1 MDEKVFSDY
10 EVKETS
16 IKFEGEEGNFDRIG
30 CVGSMEEAMNMKTIG
45 KKCEGIVVK
54 QVTKGDGT
62 GELKMNLHM
71 RYEHF
76 IKMYG
81 MDFEGLKDGVH
92 AYGKNSTHRRFS
104 QVCKVLDEEDRI
116 KFKAYPRCV
125 ITSGKATKIE
135 NGAEE
140 EAEMEVTI
148 GIMPDD
154 EGNGVY
160 EALESEL
167 KDEEVK
173 TKWMTDFTPELVK
186 ETTA

>member
-16 IKFEGEEGNFDRIG
+16 IKFEGESESSDRIG
-30 CVGSMEEAMNMKTIG
+30 CVGSMEEAMNMKTIT
-45 KKCEGIVVK
+45 KKCEGIITK

-62 GELKMNLHM
+62 GELKLSLHI

-81 MDFEGLKDGVH
+81 MDFEGLKEGVH
-92 AYGKNSTHRRFS
+92 AYGKNSTHRRFALT
-104 QVCKVLDEEDRI
+104 CKVLDEEDRV
-116 KFKAYPRCV
+116 KYKAYPRCV
-125 ITSGKATKIE
+125 VTGGKATKIE

-140 EAEMEVTI
+140 VAELEMTI
-148 GIMPDD
+148 GVMPDD

-160 EALESEL
+160 EALDSEL
-167 KDEEVK
+167 KDENIK
-173 TKWMTDFTPELVK
+173 AQWMSNFTPELVK